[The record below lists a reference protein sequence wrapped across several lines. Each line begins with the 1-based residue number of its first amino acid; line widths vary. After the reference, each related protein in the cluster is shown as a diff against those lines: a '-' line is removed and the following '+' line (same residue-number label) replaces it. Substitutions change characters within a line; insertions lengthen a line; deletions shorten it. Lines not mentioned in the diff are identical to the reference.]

1 MSARARPRSFSLARS
16 RMVLTDSSRARSM
29 KAHVLTTRHSAASG
43 RGTISWPAPAS
54 MPSMS
59 SESTWF
65 FGQPRVVKWTF
76 MGRPHDPIRL
86 PTASNRRALWKGLE
100 RPARLGGVLEIA
112 GLERG
117 FELAAGLRHLPLL
130 GVDQPEVIADLGDGG
145 RGLRGGGEQR
155 FGARQIA
162 LEKEEPAERVRHHRA
177 LRGQPLGT
185 LGQADRLVAGS

>member
-1 MSARARPRSFSLARS
+1 
-16 RMVLTDSSRARSM
+16 M
-29 KAHVLTTRHSAASG
+29 KAHVLTTRHSAASA

-54 MPSMS
+54 RPTMS
-59 SESTWF
+59 SESPWF
-65 FGQPRVVKWTF
+65 FGQPRVVKWPF

-155 FGARQIA
+155 FGGRQMA
-162 LEKEEPAERVRHHRA
+162 PGKEGADGRVRDPR
-177 LRGQPLGT
+177 
-185 LGQADRLVAGS
+185 